1 MPVLKAMSLITI
13 LVFSLHLASWGQGSS
28 LPKSTPEREGISS
41 AGIIKFLDAIAASK
55 HEMHSFI
62 LMRHGKVV
70 AEGWWNPYR
79 SELRHSMYSC
89 SKSFTATAVGFA
101 IQEKKLNLDDKVI
114 SFFPQDQP
122 DTIRPFLD
130 KLTVRDLLMMSD
142 GMIPDPTSTVGALT
156 TTWVKGFLR
165 TPILQ
170 EPGTTFLYNSM
181 GTFMLSAILQKVTG
195 QKMIDYLKPRLFDP
209 LGIVGV
215 DWEENLQGIN
225 SGGWGLRIHTKDMAK
240 FAQLFLQK
248 GKWNGKTILPANWV
262 QEASTMKIMQDPAA
276 PESKRDSSDWLQG
289 YCYQMWRCRNNAYR
303 GDGAFGQYMIVMPDQ
318 DAVMA
323 ITSETADMQSELNL
337 VWEYILPAMKEGKLN
352 EDGPSWSKLQSRL
365 QALALPVPSSTSSS
379 MISGLNGKVFLTTTN
394 SSNIKGYSFNFDRDV
409 CHFTLTTDTA
419 SYTIDLAKS
428 KWMETLTRK
437 PQQTLTS
444 PLKEDLSFLYPA
456 KLDGS
461 YGWKDD
467 KTLEVV
473 LRYIESPH
481 SEKYLFTF
489 EGDKL
494 TADWMRS
501 FDFGKKTTTIHAW
514 KQ

>member
-1 MPVLKAMSLITI
+1 MNRFFAVTVLFLPFVSL
-13 LVFSLHLASWGQGSS
+13 AQSS
-28 LPKSTPEREGISS
+28 LPKSTPEAEGVSS
-41 AGIIKFLDAIAASK
+41 AGIIKYLDAIAGSK

-101 IQEKKLNLDDKVI
+101 VQEGKLSLDDKVI

-122 DTIRPFLD
+122 DTIKPFLN
-130 KLTVRDLLMMSD
+130 KLTVRDVLMMSD
-142 GMIPDPTSTVGALT
+142 GMAPDPTGPVGGIMNN
-156 TTWVKGFLR
+156 WVKGFLN
-165 TPILQ
+165 TPILM
-170 EPGTTFLYNSM
+170 EPGTTFLYNSL
-181 GTFMLSAILQKVTG
+181 GTFMLSAIVQKVTG
-195 QKMIDYLKPRLFDP
+195 QKIVDYLKPRLFDP
-209 LGIVGV
+209 LGIKGM

-225 SGGWGLRIHTKDMAK
+225 SGGWGLRIHTEDMAK

-248 GKWNGKTILPANWV
+248 GQWNGMTVLPAAWV
-262 QEASTMKIMQDPAA
+262 EEASTMKIMQEPNA
-276 PESKRDSSDWLQG
+276 PQSKRDSSDWIQG
-289 YCYQMWRCRNNAYR
+289 YCYQMWRCRHNAYR
-303 GDGAFGQYMIVMPDQ
+303 SDGAFGQYMLVMPDQ

-323 ITSETADMQSELNL
+323 ITSEAPDMQNELDL
-337 VWEYILPAMKEGKLN
+337 VWDYILPAMKGGKLA
-352 EDGPSWSKLQSRL
+352 DDKTVQKQL
-365 QALALPVPSSTSSS
+365 QARLKALAIPPPTSTKTSTASS
-379 MISGLNGKVFLTTTN
+379 ISGRTFQAG
-394 SSNIKGYSFNFDRDV
+394 SNKEHIRAYSFTFDKGV
-409 CHFTLTTDTA
+409 CHFTLSTDTA
-419 SYTIDLAKS
+419 NFTMDLAEG
-428 KWMETLTRK
+428 KWKESLTRK

-456 KLDGS
+456 KIDGS

-481 SEKYLFTF
+481 SEKYVFTF
-489 EGDKL
+489 EGDTL

-501 FDFGKKTTTIHAW
+501 FDFGTKKTTVVATA
-514 KQ
+514 K